1 MCITVHK
8 KGNIFKA
15 SYRDEHRTISSE
27 GENKQEVIE
36 DLNKLLQELGIDRS
50 KELEKCKKTER
61 SFSLS
66 VGKSKG

>member
-15 SYRDEHRTISSE
+15 SYKDEHRTISSE
-27 GENKQEVIE
+27 GENKQEVIN
-36 DLNKLLQELGIDRS
+36 DLELLLQELGIDRS
-50 KELEKCKKTER
+50 KELEKCKMEMR

-66 VGKSKG
+66 AGKSRE

>member
-1 MCITVHK
+1 MQITVHK
-8 KGNIFKA
+8 KGNIFRA
-15 SYRDEHRTISSE
+15 SYKDEHRTISSE
-27 GENKQEVIE
+27 GFNKEEVLK
-36 DLNKLLQELGIDRS
+36 DLELLLQELGIDRS